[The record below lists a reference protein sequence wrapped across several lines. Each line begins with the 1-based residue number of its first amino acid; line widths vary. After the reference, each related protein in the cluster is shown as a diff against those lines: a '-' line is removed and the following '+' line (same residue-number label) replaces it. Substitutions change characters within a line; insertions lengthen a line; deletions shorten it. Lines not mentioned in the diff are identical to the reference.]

1 MVLPTRPYTLSSYA
15 SIPSASH
22 DINTIARV
30 QEFKISAELLISLQ
44 LCIDLLHP
52 DWNAMNHLLPIVK
65 DTYTDSLHLSADQ
78 LTQQL

>member
-30 QEFKISAELLISLQ
+30 QEFKISAELLISLEEEEEEEEQ
-44 LCIDLLHP
+44 KREGGREGGGLERRR
-52 DWNAMNHLLPIVK
+52 VEGEE
-65 DTYTDSLHLSADQ
+65 
-78 LTQQL
+78 